1 MREKHEK
8 PLDRCLRKRAGRY
21 TGLLTGLAVLTAA
34 VPVHAETFYGDD
46 SWNVAFTAEKQMVSS
61 FSTADIND
69 VVGGM
74 QPGDNVIITLDLKN
88 QNPTPTDWYMQ
99 NEVLYSL
106 EDRSAN
112 SETGGGAYTY
122 RLFYTDKDGTVQ
134 TLFDSDTV
142 GGESGTTVEDTLN
155 VLEGLHGAT
164 SALKDY
170 FYLDTVYNGEG
181 GTITLEVALDG
192 ETQGNSYQDTLADLQ
207 MNFAVELRDD
217 LPNRPDNPN
226 PPEEVDESQ
235 DPDPTPTPGGGRETN
250 IVRTSDES
258 QLPLLFAISGISGLL
273 LLIYCIYCFREHKK
287 GKKEA

>member
-1 MREKHEK
+1 MREKHGK

-106 EDRSAN
+106 EDRSA
-112 SETGGGAYTY
+112 SKA
-122 RLFYTDKDGTVQ
+122 
-134 TLFDSDTV
+134 S
-142 GGESGTTVEDTLN
+142 
-155 VLEGLHGAT
+155 
-164 SALKDY
+164 
-170 FYLDTVYNGEG
+170 
-181 GTITLEVALDG
+181 
-192 ETQGNSYQDTLADLQ
+192 
-207 MNFAVELRDD
+207 
-217 LPNRPDNPN
+217 
-226 PPEEVDESQ
+226 
-235 DPDPTPTPGGGRETN
+235 
-250 IVRTSDES
+250 
-258 QLPLLFAISGISGLL
+258 
-273 LLIYCIYCFREHKK
+273 
-287 GKKEA
+287 